1 MDIIK
6 ELATELGLSEAQVS
20 RTVELLE
27 QGNTLPF
34 IARYRKEVTGG
45 LDDEQLKILEERLN
59 YLRNLQAR
67 KEEVLRLID
76 EQGKL
81 TEDLANQI
89 KEATKLQEVEEYY
102 RPFRPKRRTRATI
115 AREKGLAPLAALIK
129 EESMT
134 EGSLEQIVGE
144 YLRPDV
150 QVNTVEQALAGAM
163 DIVLKKFR

>member
-102 RPFRPKRRTRATI
+102 RPFRPKSYDAGYYCQRKGWRRW
-115 AREKGLAPLAALIK
+115 LL
-129 EESMT
+129 
-134 EGSLEQIVGE
+134 
-144 YLRPDV
+144 
-150 QVNTVEQALAGAM
+150 
-163 DIVLKKFR
+163 